1 MKKYFI
7 KAAPV
12 TKLRDDMMNR
22 GLVRPHLN
30 PDDYPS
36 KELKDIARKFNELT
50 VESREASL
58 LRRDFFANANH
69 ELKTPVTAI
78 KGSAELLCSD
88 IPLDEEHQKE
98 LLHRIGIEAERLH
111 SLINDILMINRLE
124 NGDTAE
130 EREIIN
136 ITELIHSCVDELKT
150 QIDQSRLRVDVSAES
165 VTLNANRKNVYGI
178 FSNLIVNAVNYT
190 RQGGRVEIRLSSND
204 EEVSFSIRNDGEP
217 IPIGHQPRMFERF
230 YRLDSGRSKA
240 VGGTGL
246 GLSIVKHA
254 VESLGGTI
262 RLESD
267 ERIGVLFTI
276 TIPK

>member
-7 KAAPV
+7 KAAPII
-12 TKLRDDMMNR
+12 KLRDDIISR
-22 GLVRPHLN
+22 GLVRPYLDL
-30 PDDYPS
+30 DDYPS

-50 VESREASL
+50 VESREASF

-124 NGDTAE
+124 NGDTAG
-130 EREIIN
+130 EIDNIN
-136 ITELIHSCVDELKT
+136 ITKIIHSCVDELKT
-150 QIDQSRLRVDVSAES
+150 QIEQSQLRVDVSVES
-165 VTLNANRKNVYGI
+165 ATLNANQKNVYEM

-190 RQGGRVEIRLSSND
+190 RQGGRVDIRLSSSDD
-204 EEVSFSIRNDGEP
+204 EIVFSIRNDGDP
-217 IPIGHQPRMFERF
+217 IPTGHQPRMFERF

-254 VESLGGTI
+254 VDSLGGTV